1 MGSGQQYEGDCIVTI
16 RRINPVARALLQS
29 RRRTSTVPDRKKYNK
44 KKERQNENRERR
56 NTFSKDSG
64 EENS

>member
-1 MGSGQQYEGDCIVTI
+1 MVCGYEFQAVRTMTI

-44 KKERQNENRERR
+44 KKERQDETRERR
-56 NTFSKDSG
+56 NTLSKESG
-64 EENS
+64 EENT

>member
-1 MGSGQQYEGDCIVTI
+1 MTTI

-29 RRRTSTVPDRKKYNK
+29 RRRTTKVPNRKKYNK
-44 KKERQNENRERR
+44 KKERQNETRERR
-56 NTFSKDSG
+56 NTLSKDSG

>member
-1 MGSGQQYEGDCIVTI
+1 MVKVGMSI

-44 KKERQNENRERR
+44 KKERQDAKRERR
-56 NTFSKDSG
+56 STVSEDTGK
-64 EENS
+64 ENS

>member
-1 MGSGQQYEGDCIVTI
+1 MVCGYEFQAARTMTI

-44 KKERQNENRERR
+44 KKERQDETRERR
-56 NTFSKDSG
+56 NTLSKDSG
-64 EENS
+64 EENT

>member
-1 MGSGQQYEGDCIVTI
+1 MGSRHEYEGCCIVTI

-29 RRRTSTVPDRKKYNK
+29 RRRASTVPDRKKYNK
-44 KKERQNENRERR
+44 KKERQNETRERR
-56 NTFSKDSG
+56 NAFSKDSG

>member
-1 MGSGQQYEGDCIVTI
+1 VTI

-44 KKERQNENRERR
+44 KKERQDETRERR
-56 NTFSKDSG
+56 NTLSKDSG
-64 EENS
+64 EENT

>member
-1 MGSGQQYEGDCIVTI
+1 MTI

-29 RRRTSTVPDRKKYNK
+29 RRRTYTVPDRKKYNK